1 MSNNQAT
8 PPPRPVESFL
18 TQYMS
23 TIDDAEIHEYKFS
36 TVQGVLLEIQLLSA
50 HGPTPRGAVGLGV
63 LTPFISFVDR
73 YSTAVDM
80 MVQNFAAPSCL
91 IWGCLRVI
99 LKVIS
104 LGVEVGRSV
113 PFYFTDLLR
122 LVERFGTQ
130 LCLHS
135 RYDALFNGHG
145 EFMAALSDTYMDALI
160 FLRKARDAL
169 RANASVTAWLC
180 RVWANFEQ
188 DFDAITERLGRRLE
202 HLDRLSTFIHRD
214 AAHAHMKTQEEFR
227 AQATRAVQDRLGW
240 DILSWLEPADYD
252 DDWRRGRQMCA
263 PDTSRWIFKHAAF
276 GAWAGDAGPRMGW
289 VVGSAGMGKT
299 VLCASVLDKLKANVA
314 ADAAADAVVVAHF
327 FFDERDDSRSTA
339 LAMYRT
345 VLAQFMAQ
353 LPSSVACM
361 RLAFEVSKKY
371 GRRCMTWSD
380 RPVYLLRQ
388 VLAAATKVYVVL
400 DGLDECKDM
409 EGQLSELL
417 SLLQSS
423 EQCRTLLFS
432 RDAPWIRDKL
442 AAFDVLTMTV
452 TPDLTKPDIEVYFTN
467 VVNNLSI
474 PPLADDERH
483 ALVSQLCGG
492 ADGLFLCARLLAGEL
507 QSATCLDDLHAAA
520 AACPGELNQYYAMS
534 LRRLAQ
540 KPPRV
545 QALARGVFTRVL
557 CSPRPLTWSELQCS
571 LSLEPGEADV
581 HGSEGRLPYKAAVLR
596 VCQPFIEHDTERDI
610 FRPAHL
616 SVHQFLTAPMDD
628 SPAVGLPFHL
638 DTGNQRM
645 AKITLDYL
653 TQITTPEADAHAHAY
668 PLRAYATTYWCQHLV
683 DARLDAA
690 LHQKA
695 AQFLSSDEKRR
706 AWLMHWLLLR
716 REAFPTQAMIGIL
729 SQVRRLLQDYRNDA
743 GFKMDELED
752 MVVILVTLEEG
763 RIQSQS
769 AVPISRSEM
778 MMIIR
783 DLARLYTAA
792 GRIDDGIHH
801 FVASRARLDRLTG
814 ARPHDSVWL
823 LNGLGILHDQ
833 AGHVDLAIA
842 AQREALAIL
851 DASGLCGDLD
861 RVLTINELGRLY
873 RHQGNYAASEE
884 AHLEA
889 LRILQPA
896 LPDADVQVIWT
907 KAHLARCYRRQCRFR
922 DACAL
927 HEQVLAARKCLV
939 GAEHPHALWDLS
951 DVGKCRSDMG
961 DFDTA
966 LRLQAESVLLR
977 DKTLG
982 KHHNDTLWAQNDLGI
997 MYERAGRRR
1006 DALEAHRRAWEGQE
1020 RTLGRDHGTT
1030 VWSLQRIRGLET
1042 ALQTAES

>member
-1 MSNNQAT
+1 MPNNKAT
-8 PPPRPVESFL
+8 PPPQPLKSSL

-50 HGPTPRGAVGLGV
+50 HGPTPSGTVELGV

-73 YSTAVDM
+73 YSAAVDM
-80 MVQNFAAPSCL
+80 MVQNFGAPSCL

-99 LKVIS
+99 LKVTS
-104 LGVEVGRSV
+104 LFDCNCAVGRSM

-122 LVERFGTQ
+122 LVERFGAQ
-130 LCLHS
+130 LCLYN
-135 RYDALFNGHG
+135 RYDALFNGHD
-145 EFMAALSDTYMDALI
+145 EFMAALSDTYMDAII

-169 RANASVTAWLC
+169 HANGCVTAWLR

-188 DFDAITERLGRRLE
+188 DFDTITERLGRRVE

-214 AAHAHMKTQEEFR
+214 AAHTHMKAQEEFR

-240 DILSWLEPADYD
+240 DILSWLTPADYD

-263 PDTSRWIFKHAAF
+263 PDTSRWIFQHAAF
-276 GAWAGDAGPRMGW
+276 KTWAGDTGPRMGW

-299 VLCASVLDKLKANVA
+299 VLCASVLEKLKGDVA
-314 ADAAADAVVVAHF
+314 ADGVVVAHF

-339 LAMYRT
+339 LAM
-345 VLAQFMAQ
+345 
-353 LPSSVACM
+353 
-361 RLAFEVSKKY
+361 
-371 GRRCMTWSD
+371 
-380 RPVYLLRQ
+380 
-388 VLAAATKVYVVL
+388 
-400 DGLDECKDM
+400 
-409 EGQLSELL
+409 
-417 SLLQSS
+417 
-423 EQCRTLLFS
+423 
-432 RDAPWIRDKL
+432 DALWIRDRL
-442 AAFDVLTMTV
+442 ATFDVLTMTV
-452 TPDLTKPDIEVYFTN
+452 TPELTKPDIEVYFTI

-483 ALVSQLCGG
+483 AILNQLCGG
-492 ADGLFLCARLLAGEL
+492 ADALFLCARLLAGEL
-507 QSATCLDDLHAAA
+507 QSATCLDDLYAAA
-520 AACPGELNQYYAMS
+520 TACPGALNQYYAMS
-534 LRRLAQ
+534 LKRLAQ
-540 KPPRV
+540 EPQRV

-557 CSPRPLTWSELQCS
+557 CSPRPLTWPELQCS
-571 LSLEPGEADV
+571 LSLGLDGADV
-581 HGSEGRLPYKAAVLR
+581 QDSKCRLPYKAAVLR
-596 VCQPFIEHDTERDI
+596 VCQPFIEHDTESDI

-616 SVHQFLTAPMDD
+616 SVHQFLTVPTDD
-628 SPAVGLPFHL
+628 SLAFGLPFHL
-638 DTGNQRM
+638 DIGNQCI
-645 AKITLDYL
+645 AKVTLDYL
-653 TQITTPEADAHAHAY
+653 MQIGTPEAHADARAY
-668 PLRAYATTYWCQHLV
+668 PLRAYATSYWCQHLV
-683 DARLDAA
+683 DAQLDAA
-690 LHQKA
+690 LRQKA

-706 AWLMHWLLLR
+706 AWLMHRLLLR
-716 REAFPTQAMIGIL
+716 REAFPTQAMVGIL
-729 SQVRRLLQDYRNDA
+729 SQVRRLLKDYSNDG

-769 AVPISRSEM
+769 AVPISRSDM
-778 MMIIR
+778 LMIIR

-792 GRIDDGIHH
+792 GRVDDGIRH
-801 FVASRARLDRLTG
+801 FVASRARLDHLTG

-823 LNGLGILHDQ
+823 LNGFGILHDQ

-842 AQREALAIL
+842 TQREALAIL

-873 RHQGNYAASEE
+873 RHQGNYVASEE
-884 AHLEA
+884 MHLEA

-927 HEQVLAARKCLV
+927 HEQVLAARKSLV

-951 DVGKCRSDMG
+951 DVAKCQSDMG

-966 LRLQAESVLLR
+966 LRLQAESVRLR

-982 KHHNDTLWAQNDLGI
+982 RHHNDTLWAQNDLGI

-1006 DALEAHRRAWEGQE
+1006 DALEAHQRAWEGQE

-1030 VWSLQRIRGLET
+1030 VWSLQRIRELET
-1042 ALQTAES
+1042 ALQNAES

>member
-1 MSNNQAT
+1 MSNDVAT
-8 PPPRPVESFL
+8 RPPQPSESPL
-18 TQYMS
+18 TKYMS
-23 TIDDAEIHEYKFS
+23 TIDDAEINEYRFS

-50 HGPTPRGAVGLGV
+50 HGPTPRGAVGLGA

-73 YSTAVDM
+73 YSAAVDM
-80 MVQNFAAPSCL
+80 VAQNFGAPSCL

-99 LKVIS
+99 LK
-104 LGVEVGRSV
+104 VGRSV

-122 LVERFGTQ
+122 LVERFGAQ
-130 LCLHS
+130 LCLYS

-145 EFMAALSDTYMDALI
+145 DFMAALSDTYMDAII

-169 RANASVTAWLC
+169 RANGSVTAWLR

-188 DFDAITERLGRRLE
+188 EFDTIAERLSRRLE

-214 AAHAHMKTQEEFR
+214 TAHTHMKTQDEFR
-227 AQATRAVQDRLGW
+227 EQATRALQDRLGW
-240 DILSWLEPADYD
+240 DMLSWLAPADYD
-252 DDWRRGRQMCA
+252 DDWQRGRRMCA
-263 PDTSRWIFKHAAF
+263 PDTCRWIFQHTAF
-276 GAWAGDAGPRMGW
+276 KTWADDAGPRMGW

-299 VLCASVLDKLKANVA
+299 VLCASVLDKLKADVA
-314 ADAAADAVVVAHF
+314 ADGVVVAHF

-345 VLAQFMAQ
+345 VLAQFLAQ
-353 LPSSVACM
+353 LPSSAACM
-361 RLAFEVSKKY
+361 RPAFDVSKKY

-380 RPVYLLRQ
+380 RPLYLLEQ
-388 VLAAATKVYVVL
+388 VLSAATWVYVVL
-400 DGLDECKDM
+400 DGLDECKDI
-409 EGQLSELL
+409 EGQLNELL

-423 EQCRTLLFS
+423 QQCRTLLFS

-442 AAFDVLTMTV
+442 AAFDLVTMTV
-452 TPDLTKPDIEVYFTN
+452 TPDLTRPDIEVYLTN
-467 VVNNLSI
+467 IINNLSI
-474 PPLADDERH
+474 PALADDERR
-483 ALVSQLCGG
+483 ALLSQLCGS
-492 ADGLFLCARLLAGEL
+492 ADGMFLCARLLTGEL

-520 AACPGELNQYYAMS
+520 AACPGSLNQYYAM
-534 LRRLAQ
+534 RLTRLTQ
-540 KPPRV
+540 EPLRV
-545 QALARGVFTRVL
+545 QTLARGVFTRVL
-557 CSPRPLTWSELQCS
+557 CSPRPLAWPELQCS
-571 LSLEPGEADV
+571 LSLEPDWADV
-581 HGSEGRLPYKAAVLR
+581 HGSKGRLPYKAAVLR
-596 VCQPFIEHDTERDI
+596 VCQPFIEHDPERDT

-616 SVHQFLTAPMDD
+616 SVHQFLTAPTDD
-628 SPAVGLPFHL
+628 SLCVGLPFHL
-638 DTGNQRM
+638 ATGNQYI

-653 TQITTPEADAHAHAY
+653 MQIGNPEADADADAY
-668 PLRAYATTYWCQHLV
+668 PLQAYATSYWCQHLV
-683 DARLDAA
+683 DAQLDAA

-695 AQFLSSDEKRR
+695 TQFLSSDEKRR
-706 AWLMHWLLLR
+706 AWLMRWLLLR

-729 SQVRRLLQDYRNDA
+729 GQVRRFLEDYSHDD

-752 MVVILVTLEEG
+752 MVMILVALDEA
-763 RIQSQS
+763 RIQSQP
-769 AVPISRSEM
+769 AVPISRSDM

-792 GRIDDGIHH
+792 GRIDDGIRH
-801 FVASRARLDRLTG
+801 FFASRARLDRITG

-842 AQREALAIL
+842 TQREALAIL
-851 DASGLCGDLD
+851 DASGLCGELD

-873 RHQGNYAASEE
+873 RHQGSYAASEE
-884 AHLEA
+884 MHLEA

-907 KAHLARCYRRQCRFR
+907 KAHLARCYRRQGRFR
-922 DACAL
+922 EACAL
-927 HEQVLAARKCLV
+927 HEQVLAARKRLV

-951 DVGKCRSDMG
+951 DVAKCRSDMG
-961 DFDTA
+961 DFDAA
-966 LRLQAESVLLR
+966 LRLQAESVRLR

-982 KHHNDTLWAQNDLGI
+982 KHHNDTLWAWNDLGI

-1020 RTLGRDHGTT
+1020 RTLGEAHGTT
-1030 VWSLQRIRGLET
+1030 VWSVQRIQELET
-1042 ALQTAES
+1042 ALQKDK